1 MPPTPQ
7 AVAYF
12 VTHIMNPAQ
21 LENFI
26 SQYLPEGIPIGMLRA
41 ALGFPEVGVP
51 LYQERMASVALQ
63 LVMARHQRSPAQVLQ
78 ELNYLPMVAP
88 LPPIEVG
95 GFLFYLRVR
104 CLQCCGSGS
113 ESGSGSTCFWAS
125 WIRIRIH

>member
-63 LVMARHQRSPAQVLQ
+63 LVMPGTSAAQPRFYK
-78 ELNYLPMVAP
+78 NSTICPWTP
-88 LPPIEVG
+88 LCPPS
-95 GFLFYLRVR
+95 R
-104 CLQCCGSGS
+104 
-113 ESGSGSTCFWAS
+113 
-125 WIRIRIH
+125 